1 MLPAASDVE
10 LMNLLLFEGELN
22 REFGSVLFFLVKAVH
37 ILSSE
42 VD

>member
-1 MLPAASDVE
+1 MGPAAPDQK
-10 LMNLLLFEGELN
+10 LMNLLFEGELN